1 MATNIGNK
9 LSTSGT
15 DLFFTTLGMPNT
27 SENMYKTV
35 TYCDSYTGMESVL
48 GTVNADT
55 TYSKTQSNM
64 ITGSH
69 TFNSTTGLH
78 TNIWTWNENSN
89 TTGSDSGQVTGTFSL
104 PPTSTSNISVD
115 GGTVTFTP
123 TGLTIQ
129 QSPNVTSFR
138 YIDEPITVTIGTHK
152 DTYDYGGTVS
162 FKTSDSSPKGIA
174 QNFYNRDAAY
184 YVLSLVSKQSWV
196 TPLSQDIN
204 VTSNTPSGVTVNIA
218 KQSISSKS
226 GEGLSVH
233 STTNNVVPKEGG
245 TKTLNLTYWNGS
257 TYTGFTIPS
266 VNSRTFNL
274 TYTVTV
280 KNSNTAPSGL
290 NGTTTTIT
298 QNGKTGVLTYS
309 TSVTNGSFASISSGA
324 NTNTP
329 IVKFNSQTYK
339 KSTISGQIAIKDNEI
354 SVSEYSDLANKKA
367 PTASTTISG
376 WNMTDPVNASSRTAT
391 VTSNIKW
398 SSNVDTV
405 NTNPLSVSYTFTQEG
420 VTYNNPSGK
429 LYVKISGNDMS
440 KYPTITNANST
451 SFASN
456 IYQAVF
462 NISKSDTS
470 KSVGIQFP
478 WIRPADIGGS
488 ANGSVTLPDNVS
500 DTTTYF
506 TSKTWSPSIS
516 SNLTFVNSHVEKQ
529 DAMEWKM
536 SLSNFIDDY
545 TDIDDTSTLSSNVL
559 TLKQAGNEYSQ
570 SSQTTVGI
578 SATTNTTWLTPTTTL
593 TLSDSTSSGNVSFSV
608 ANNNANLA
616 TWSIGQRKSKNTMQ
630 FGVTST
636 STNTESRTATI
647 TWETTNSGSGTVS
660 VNHNTSTYT
669 QAASSITGN
678 IKLSMSGNA
687 ITGNSLVYTFN
698 SYPINTT
705 LSYTVPSSR
714 IVQNRNYWDPSS
726 LEIEIPGAINYN
738 ESQYTTNILDFGS
751 LTEVNPTTYTVVL
764 SCQTLNVGSKQI
776 ISNGSSVDSAWGP
789 TYLKA
794 TNESIVSGTY
804 NTPNLDTSYTCTYR
818 WWSGNTVINNSDEIA
833 SLPSSGWHDW
843 QTFSGD
849 TITID
854 VGTNKGTT
862 YNGVMSKNSNTTLQG
877 GWAYTSG
884 GTNAATQ
891 KYFATQV
898 RVVDNNNSSKTNTVS
913 DFYYQYG
920 ESASSKNDKVAF
932 TVSTKTNCNV
942 SGNYTTAQV
951 GSSIPSSVTISPVY
965 SSGTKS
971 WYKDDVYYG
980 TSEPIQTLTT
990 TWSGTICSNTNNI
1003 GTKKIAVWDSLSN
1016 YNYTCG
1022 VSGGSSTYTKSITGS
1037 GFKKYYTYNYS
1048 ATMYPNCNTSLT
1060 KTQSGTAQSS
1070 TTTISDY
1077 SSSTVYNRYVSWD
1090 GGSTWGS
1097 TLTKTASSNNYSLSW
1112 QWKYATSSS
1121 ASALYSGSGSCV
1133 ITKDTSST
1141 ISISGTIELKGTSD
1155 TVYQTQTASVSCSIS
1170 SDTTSA
1176 TETST
1181 GSSITRS
1188 ITPTKQIYY
1197 STDNKNWTAG
1207 STYSL
1212 ATSNSTSTGSRT
1224 IYWKCVVTAS
1234 GYSSDTKE
1242 FTTTSTIYVKSLY
1255 SYSTQSDSTTEYQEK
1270 SNSRSTS
1277 YSYSGSTPSVS
1288 TSGGGSIDYWTS
1300 SATVSASSSSSTS
1313 ITQTAKTTWTRQ
1325 KRTGTRS
1332 RTVTTN
1338 NLTGAVSYGSWS
1350 SYSYSDWSDYDT
1362 QSSTSTSTVAGSIT
1376 IQYSTNN
1383 SSWSNGSST
1392 SISPSA
1398 GSNGSSTGSA
1408 STIYFR
1414 ALLYYGSTLV
1424 ATSSSSSVSV
1434 SKYGVS
1440 YYNQ

>member
-9 LSTSGT
+9 LSTSGA
-15 DLFFTTLGMPNT
+15 DLFFATLGMPNT

-55 TYSKTQSNM
+55 TYSKTQPNM
-64 ITGSH
+64 VTGSH

-89 TTGSDSGQVTGTFSL
+89 TTGDDSGQVTGTFSL
-104 PPTSTSNISVD
+104 PPTSAANISVD

-123 TGLTIQ
+123 TGLAIQ

-162 FKTSDSSPKGIA
+162 FKTSDVSPKGIG
-174 QNFYNRDAAY
+174 QNFYNRDEAY
-184 YVLSLVSKQSWV
+184 YTLSLLSNQSWV
-196 TPLSQDIN
+196 APLSQDIN

-226 GEGLSVH
+226 GEGLSSH
-233 STTNNVVPKEGG
+233 STTSNVVPKEGG

-266 VNSRTFNL
+266 VSSRTFNL
-274 TYTVTV
+274 SYTVTV
-280 KNSNTAPSGL
+280 KNSNTTPSGL
-290 NGTTTTIT
+290 NGTTATIT

-309 TSVTNGSFASISSGA
+309 TSVTSGSFASISSGA

-329 IVKFNSQTYK
+329 IVKFNTQTYK
-339 KSTISGQIAIKDNEI
+339 KSTISGEISIKDSEI
-354 SVSEYSDLANKKA
+354 SVSEYSDLANKKP

-376 WNMTDPVNASSRTAT
+376 WSMTDPVNASSRTAT
-391 VTSNIKW
+391 VTSNISW
-398 SSNVDTV
+398 SNVDTV
-405 NTNPLSVSYTFTQEG
+405 NTNPLSTTYTFTQEG

-429 LYVKISGNDMS
+429 LYVHITGDDMS

-451 SFASN
+451 SFSSN
-456 IYQAVF
+456 TYEAVF
-462 NISKSDTS
+462 DVSKSDTS
-470 KSVGIQFP
+470 KSINIQFP

-488 ANGSVTLPDNVS
+488 VNGSVTLPDNVS
-500 DTTTYF
+500 DTTSYF

-516 SNLTFVNSHVEKQ
+516 SNLTFVNAHVEKQ
-529 DAMEWKM
+529 NDMSWKM
-536 SLSNFIDDY
+536 SIADFAREHS
-545 TDIDDTSTLSSNVL
+545 DIDDTTTLSSNVL

-578 SATTNTTWLTPTTTL
+578 SATSNATWLTPTSTL
-593 TLSDSTSSGNVSFSV
+593 TLSDSKSSGNINFSV
-608 ANNNANLA
+608 ANNNANLV
-616 TWSIGQRKSKNTMQ
+616 TWNITNFSRNNGTIGFGITSASKNT
-630 FGVTST
+630 S
-636 STNTESRTATI
+636 SRSATI
-647 TWETTNSGSGTVS
+647 TWKTTNSSSGTVS

-678 IKLSMSGNA
+678 VKLNITGNA
-687 ITGNSLVYTFN
+687 ITGNSLTYTFG
-698 SYPINTT
+698 SYPVNTT

-714 IVQNRNYWDPSS
+714 ITQNRNYWDPSN
-726 LEIEIPGAINYN
+726 LEIEVVNAIKYN

-751 LTEVNPTTYTVVL
+751 LTNVTPTSYTIDF

-776 ISNGSSVDSAWGP
+776 ISNGSSVDSAWG
-789 TYLKA
+789 TSYLNP

-804 NTPNLDTSYTCTYR
+804 YTPNLSTTYTCSYR
-818 WWSGNTVINNSDEIA
+818 WWSGTTVINNSDEIA

-843 QTFSGD
+843 KTFVGD
-849 TITID
+849 TIAID
-854 VGTNKGTT
+854 VGTNYGET
-862 YNGVMSKNSNTTLQG
+862 YSGVISKNSNTTLQG
-877 GWAYTSG
+877 GWSYTSG
-884 GTNAATQ
+884 GTKASTQ

-898 RVVDNNNSSKTNTVS
+898 KVVDNNNSSKTNTVG
-913 DFYYQYG
+913 DFYYQYP

-951 GSSIPSSVTISPVY
+951 GSSIPSSVTISPIY

-980 TSEPIQTLTT
+980 TSEPTQTLTT
-990 TWSGTICSNTNNI
+990 TWIGSICSNTNSI

-1016 YNYTCG
+1016 YNYSCG
-1022 VSGGSSTYTKSITGS
+1022 VSGGSSTYTKSVTGS
-1037 GFKKYYTYNYS
+1037 GFTKYYKYNYS
-1048 ATMYPNCNTSLT
+1048 ATMYPNCNSSLT

-1070 TTTISDY
+1070 TTTVSDY
-1077 SSSTVYNRYVSWD
+1077 SSSTGYNRYVSWD
-1090 GGSTWGS
+1090 GGSTWGT
-1097 TLTKTASSNNYSLSW
+1097 TLTKTLSSNNYSLSW
-1112 QWKYATSSS
+1112 QWKYATSTS
-1121 ASALYSGSGSCV
+1121 ASGLYSGSGSATV
-1133 ITKDTSST
+1133 VKDTSST
-1141 ISISGTIELKGTSD
+1141 MSISGSISLTATSD
-1155 TVYQTQTASVSCSIS
+1155 TVYQTDTASINCSIS
-1170 SDTTSA
+1170 SNTTSA

-1181 GSSITRS
+1181 GSGITRS
-1188 ITPTKQIYY
+1188 ITTTTQIYY
-1197 STDNKNWTAG
+1197 STDNSNWTAG

-1212 ATSNSTSTGSRT
+1212 PTSESTSTGSRT

-1234 GYSSDTKE
+1234 GYSSTTKT

-1277 YSYSGSTPSVS
+1277 YSYSGNTPSVS

-1300 SATVSASSSSSTS
+1300 SAAVSASSSSSTS

-1338 NLTGAVSYGSWS
+1338 NKTGAVSYGSWS
-1350 SYSYSDWSDYDT
+1350 SYSYSSWSDYDT
-1362 QSSTSTSTVAGSIT
+1362 QSSTSTSTVTGSIT

-1392 SISPSA
+1392 SVSPSA

-1424 ATSSSSSVSV
+1424 ATGGSSSVSV

>member
-55 TYSKTQSNM
+55 TYSKTQPNM
-64 ITGSH
+64 VTGSH

-115 GGTVTFTP
+115 GGTITFTP

-162 FKTSDSSPKGIA
+162 FKTSDVSPKGIA
-174 QNFYNRDAAY
+174 QNFYNRDGAY
-184 YVLSLVSKQSWV
+184 YVLSLVSNQSWV

-204 VTSNTPSGVTVNIA
+204 VTSNTPSGVTVNIT
-218 KQSISSKS
+218 KQSISSKT
-226 GEGLSVH
+226 GEGLSSH
-233 STTNNVVPKEGG
+233 STTNNVVSKEGG

-266 VNSRTFNL
+266 VSSRTFNL
-274 TYTVTV
+274 SYTVTI
-280 KNSNTAPSGL
+280 KNSNTTPSGL

-329 IVKFNSQTYK
+329 VVKFNTQTYK
-339 KSTISGQIAIKDNEI
+339 KSTISGEISIKDSEI

-376 WNMTDPVNASSRTAT
+376 WSMTDPVNASSRTAT
-391 VTSNIKW
+391 VTSNISW
-398 SSNVDTV
+398 SNVDTV
-405 NTNPLSVSYTFTQEG
+405 NTNPLSTTYTFTQEG

-429 LYVKISGNDMS
+429 LYVHITGDDMS

-451 SFASN
+451 SFSGN
-456 IYQAVF
+456 TYEAVF
-462 NISKSDTS
+462 DVSKSDTS
-470 KSVGIQFP
+470 KSINIQFP
-478 WIRPADIGGS
+478 WIRPSDISSS

-516 SNLTFVNSHVEKQ
+516 SNLTFVNGHAEKQ
-529 DAMEWKM
+529 NDMSWKM
-536 SLSNFIDDY
+536 SIADFAREHS
-545 TDIDDTSTLSSNVL
+545 DIDDTTTLSSNVL

-578 SATTNTTWLTPTTTL
+578 SATTDSTWLTPLTTL
-593 TLSDSTSSGNVSFSV
+593 TLSDSKSSGNINFNV
-608 ANNNANLA
+608 ANNNANLS
-616 TWSIGQRKSKNTMQ
+616 TWSIKQQVSGSNVR
-630 FGVTST
+630 FGVAST
-636 STNTESRTATI
+636 STDTNSRTATI
-647 TWETTNSGSGTVS
+647 TWKTTNSSSGTVT
-660 VNHNTSTYT
+660 VNHDTSTYT
-669 QAASSITGN
+669 QAASNITGSINLN
-678 IKLSMSGNA
+678 ITGSA
-687 ITGNSLVYTFN
+687 ITGNSLTYTFN

-705 LSYTVPSSR
+705 LAYAVPLSR
-714 IVQNRNYWDPSS
+714 IVRNRNYWDPSS
-726 LEIEIPGAINYN
+726 LEIEINSTITYN
-738 ESQYTTNILDFGS
+738 ESQYITSILDFGS
-751 LTEVNPTTYTVVL
+751 LTTVTPTSYTVSF

-794 TNESIVSGTY
+794 TNESSLRNPYYTS
-804 NTPNLDTSYTCTYR
+804 NLSTSYTCTYR
-818 WWSGNTVINNSDEIA
+818 YWVGTTVINNSDEIA

-843 QTFSGD
+843 QTFTSD

-854 VGTNKGTT
+854 VGTNYGET
-862 YNGVMSKNSNTTLQG
+862 YSGVISKNSNTTLQG
-877 GWAYTSG
+877 GWTYTSG
-884 GTNAATQ
+884 GTKASTQ

-898 RVVDNNNSSKTNTVS
+898 KVVDNNNSSKTNTVG
-913 DFYYQYG
+913 DFYYQYP

-942 SGNYTTAQV
+942 FGNYTTAQV
-951 GSSIPSSVTISPVY
+951 GSSIPSSVTISPIY

-980 TSEPIQTLTT
+980 TSEPTQTLTT
-990 TWSGTICSNTNNI
+990 TWIGSICSNTNSI

-1016 YNYTCG
+1016 YNYSCG
-1022 VSGGSSTYTKSITGS
+1022 VSGGSSTYTKSVTGS
-1037 GFKKYYTYNYS
+1037 GFTKYYKYNYS
-1048 ATMYPNCNTSLT
+1048 ATMYPNCNSSLT

-1070 TTTISDY
+1070 TTTVSDY

-1090 GGSTWGS
+1090 GGSTWGT
-1097 TLTKTASSNNYSLSW
+1097 TLTKTLSSNNYSLSW
-1112 QWKYATSSS
+1112 QWKYATSTS
-1121 ASALYSGSGSCV
+1121 ASGLYSGSGSATV
-1133 ITKDTSST
+1133 TKDTSST
-1141 ISISGTIELKGTSD
+1141 MSISGSISLTATSD
-1155 TVYQTQTASVSCSIS
+1155 TVYQTQTASISCSIS
-1170 SDTTSA
+1170 SNTTSA

-1181 GSSITRS
+1181 GSGITRS
-1188 ITPTKQIYY
+1188 ITPTTQIYY
-1197 STDNKNWTAG
+1197 STDNSNWTAG

-1212 ATSNSTSTGSRT
+1212 STTTSTSTGSRT
-1224 IYWKCVVTAS
+1224 IYWKCIVTAS
-1234 GYSSDTKE
+1234 GYSSTTKT
-1242 FTTTSTIYVKSLY
+1242 FTTTSTIYVNSRYVTKYEYQNGSVYYNTY
-1255 SYSTQSDSTTEYQEK
+1255 SYGSW
-1270 SNSRSTS
+1270 
-1277 YSYSGSTPSVS
+1277 SGSTPSVS
-1288 TSGGGSIDYWTS
+1288 VSGGGTLDYWTS
-1300 SATVSASSSSSTS
+1300 SVGASCSVSGNTTV
-1313 ITQTAKTTWTRQ
+1313 
-1325 KRTGTRS
+1325 TRS
-1332 RTVTTN
+1332 YTYNKNTPYQRRSYTYDNVTSSR
-1338 NLTGAVSYGSWS
+1338 VSGSESSWS
-1350 SYSYSDWSDYDT
+1350 T
-1362 QSSTSTSTVAGSIT
+1362 ISTSTEQLSGSESGTGSISV
-1376 IQYSTNN
+1376 QYSTDN
-1383 SSWSNGSST
+1383 SSWSSGSSYT
-1392 SISPSA
+1392 LTPSA
-1398 GSNGSSTGSA
+1398 GSSGSSTGS
-1408 STIYFR
+1408 SVTVWFR
-1414 ALLYYGSTLV
+1414 AVLSYGGSII
-1424 ATSSSSSVSV
+1424 ATSGSSSVSA
-1434 SKYGVS
+1434 SKYGVT

>member
-55 TYSKTQSNM
+55 TYSKTQSDM
-64 ITGSH
+64 VTGSH

-89 TTGSDSGQVTGTFSL
+89 TIGSDSGQVTGTFSL

-129 QSPNVTSFR
+129 QSPNTTSFR

-174 QNFYNRDAAY
+174 QNFYNRDNAY
-184 YVLSLVSKQSWV
+184 YVLSLVSNQSWI

-204 VTSNTPSGVTVNIA
+204 VTSNTPSGVTVNIT
-218 KQSISSKS
+218 KQSISSKL
-226 GEGLSVH
+226 GEGLSSH

-266 VNSRTFNL
+266 TSSRTFNL
-274 TYTVTV
+274 AYTVTV
-280 KNSNTAPSGL
+280 KNSNTTPSGL

-329 IVKFNSQTYK
+329 VIKFNSQTYK
-339 KSTISGQIAIKDNEI
+339 KASISGEIGIEDSEIYVNE
-354 SVSEYSDLANKKA
+354 YDDLANKKA
-367 PTASTTISG
+367 PTTSTTISG
-376 WNMTDPVNASSRTAT
+376 WSMTDPVNASSRTAT
-391 VTSNIKW
+391 VTSNISW
-398 SSNVDTV
+398 SNVDTV
-405 NTNPLSVSYTFTQEG
+405 NTNPLSVTYMFTQEG
-420 VTYNNPSGK
+420 ITYNNPSGK
-429 LYVKISGNDMS
+429 LYVHITGDDMS
-440 KYPTITNANST
+440 KYPTITNATST
-451 SFASN
+451 SFN
-456 IYQAVF
+456 GKYEAVF
-462 NISKSDTS
+462 DVSKSDAS
-470 KSVGIQFP
+470 KTIDIQFP

-500 DTTTYF
+500 DSTTYF

-516 SNLTFVNSHVEKQ
+516 SNLTFVNAHVEEQ
-529 DAMEWKM
+529 DDMEWKM
-536 SLSNFIDDY
+536 SIADFIDDY
-545 TDIDDTSTLSSNVL
+545 KDIDDTTTFSEETLI
-559 TLKQAGNEYSQ
+559 LKQEGNEYSQ

-578 SATTNTTWLTPTTTL
+578 SATTNASWLTPTSTL
-593 TLSDSTSSGNVSFSV
+593 TLSDSKSSGNVSFNV

-616 TWSIGQRKSKNTMQ
+616 TWSIKRQVSGSNVR
-630 FGVTST
+630 FGVAST
-636 STNTESRTATI
+636 STNTSSRSATI
-647 TWETTNSGSGTVS
+647 TWETTNSGSGTIS

-669 QAASSITGN
+669 QAASSITGSINLN
-678 IKLSMSGNA
+678 ITGNA
-687 ITGNSLVYTFN
+687 ITGNSLTYTFN

-705 LSYTVPSSR
+705 LAYAVPLSR

-726 LEIEIPGAINYN
+726 LEIEMPSLPVNYD

-751 LTEVNPTTYTVVL
+751 LTTVTPTSYTVSF

-794 TNESIVSGTY
+794 TNESSLRNPYYTS
-804 NTPNLDTSYTCTYR
+804 NLSTSYTCTYR
-818 WWSGNTVINNSDEIA
+818 YWIGTTVINNSDEIA

-843 QTFSGD
+843 QTFTGD
-849 TITID
+849 SITID
-854 VGTNKGTT
+854 IGTNYGDT
-862 YNGVMSKNSNTTLQG
+862 YSGVISKNSNTTLQG
-877 GWAYTSG
+877 GWSYTSG
-884 GTNAATQ
+884 GTKASTW

-898 RVVDNNNSSKTNTVS
+898 NVVDDYDSSKTNTVG
-913 DFYYQYG
+913 DFYYQYTQ
-920 ESASSKNDKVAF
+920 SASSKNDKVAF
-932 TVSTKTNCNV
+932 TVSAKTNCNV
-942 SGNYTTAQV
+942 GGNYTTAQV
-951 GSSIPSSVTISPVY
+951 GSSIPSSVTINPVY

-980 TSEPIQTLTT
+980 TSEPTQTLTT
-990 TWSGTICSNTNNI
+990 TWTGSICSNTNSI
-1003 GTKKIAVWDSLSN
+1003 GTKKIAVWDNLSN

-1022 VSGGSSTYTKSITGS
+1022 VSGGSSTYTKSVTGS
-1037 GFKKYYTYNYS
+1037 GFTKYYKYDYS
-1048 ATMYPNCNTSLT
+1048 ATMYPNCNSSLT

-1070 TTTISDY
+1070 TTTVSDY
-1077 SSSTVYNRYVSWD
+1077 SLSTVYNRYVSWD
-1090 GGSTWGS
+1090 GGSTWGT
-1097 TLTKTASSNNYSLSW
+1097 TLTKTLSSNNYSLSW
-1112 QWKYATSSS
+1112 QWKYATSTS
-1121 ASALYSGSGSCV
+1121 ASSLYSGSGSTTV
-1133 ITKDTSST
+1133 TKDTSST
-1141 ISISGTIELKGTSD
+1141 MSISGSISLSAISD
-1155 TVYQTQTASVSCSIS
+1155 TVYQTQTASISCSIS
-1170 SDTTSA
+1170 SNTTSA

-1181 GSSITRS
+1181 GSGITRS
-1188 ITPTKQIYY
+1188 ITPTTQIYY
-1197 STDNKNWTAG
+1197 STDNSNWTAG
-1207 STYSL
+1207 SSYSL
-1212 ATSNSTSTGSRT
+1212 STTESTSTGSRT

-1234 GYSSDTKE
+1234 GYSSTTKT

-1325 KRTGTRS
+1325 KRTGTRT

-1338 NLTGAVSYGSWS
+1338 NITGAVSYGSWS
-1350 SYSYSDWSDYDT
+1350 SYSYSSWSDYDT
-1362 QSSTSTSTVAGSIT
+1362 QSSTSTSTVTGSIT
-1376 IQYSTNN
+1376 IQYSTDN
-1383 SSWSNGSST
+1383 SSWSNGSSA
-1392 SISPSA
+1392 SVSPSA

-1424 ATSSSSSVSV
+1424 ATGGSSSVSV